1 MVFYVRSEI
10 LTLLPD
16 MSNDDAS
23 SAEPELAAEP
33 SAPTAEAPKAAPTY
47 DQNMEQQP
55 RRPYPRR
62 DEYNSYARPQ
72 KERVNRPAVEMSH
85 FTEVV
90 TRSIFAKNL
99 PDGTTQEDMEAAF
112 SVGADVGDD
121 G

>member
-16 MSNDDAS
+16 RNNDDAS

-33 SAPTAEAPKAAPTY
+33 SAPAAEAPKPAPTY

-62 DEYNSYARPQ
+62 DEYNSYARLQ

-85 FTEVV
+85 
-90 TRSIFAKNL
+90 
-99 PDGTTQEDMEAAF
+99 
-112 SVGADVGDD
+112 
-121 G
+121 